1 MIDVISCAMLRG
13 SCHCGNLAVEL
24 ETEHP
29 PAQMQ
34 VRADQ
39 CSFCM
44 RHAARSISDPKGRLT
59 IVVEDERLLSRY
71 RFGLRTADFLIC
83 ARCGVYVA
91 AIFSEEDRAWAV
103 LNCNVLDKRAA
114 FGAAE
119 PVDYDGETVESRQT
133 RRRARWT
140 PARLILARRSQ

>member
-1 MIDVISCAMLRG
+1 
-13 SCHCGNLAVEL
+13 
-24 ETEHP
+24 
-29 PAQMQ
+29 MQ

-39 CSFCM
+39 CSFCT
-44 RHAARSISDPKGRLT
+44 RHGARSISDPKGQLT
-59 IVVEDERLLSRY
+59 LFVEDESLLSRY

-91 AIFSEEDRAWAV
+91 AIFSEEDRSWAV
-103 LNCNVLDKRAA
+103 LNCNVLDERAA
-114 FGAAE
+114 FGASE

-140 PARLILARRSQ
+140 PARLILGRRSP